1 MNDKK
6 LDALL
11 LHAQERQQ
19 RKDKTKDHQSQRLG
33 GQRGLQHNTQARE
46 PSRSSS
52 KNKSKSTP
60 NLSTVDPILAAKLRD
75 SLAEPLLLKGR
86 PVVVDTGS
94 DYETE
99 SDNTYNNF

>member
-1 MNDKK
+1 VNDKK

-33 GQRGLQHNTQARE
+33 GLQHHNTQARE